1 MIKEAS
7 VPAKT
12 TKSISPKAAHK
23 VAVKAVVANA
33 KAQARAVKAVAKLQA
48 AGVKLEAKVAKLAAK
63 IAV

>member
-12 TKSISPKAAHK
+12 AKSLSPKAAHK
-23 VAVKAVVANA
+23 VAVKKVLTNN
-33 KAQARAVKAVAKLQA
+33 KAQARAGKAVAKLQA
-48 AGVKLEAKVAKLAAK
+48 AGVKLSAKVAKLAAK